1 MAVTLDS
8 LKKSIGKKNA
18 NSRAFAWLA
27 DLEREAGDLDK
38 ALQRVDG
45 GLTLYPNDVAAMLV
59 RAKILF
65 QKESYD
71 SCVEECEKV
80 LIVDPFNLA
89 AQQIMGDAY
98 DKLENIG
105 ERNVCYR
112 RLHDM
117 DPLNTFWKDEYDVV
131 VGSVAAAAMAGEI
144 SDTDFSMPGENGSMD
159 MSDEF
164 KMDAPSDEFNLDEPQ
179 AAEGAPQGEDFSVD
193 GAAESDDPFAALAS
207 MMPGSDDADDSA
219 MEDLSASL
227 DSALDSI
234 AVNPPEQEM
243 EEFPADENISVSDV
257 GSALSDMFGLDD
269 DLEPEETSQ
278 PAASADTD
286 IPESIDDSAEANVSS
301 VFSSTPVEAPASAD
315 SDEPTTIDNA
325 FDSIFGEDELPE
337 EKPQDAAPET
347 AQESAQDD
355 AAFTLDE
362 PAAEEGG
369 LFEKSAD
376 ADMNLTG
383 EWSPSPTPAVED
395 RADEVLDIDAPAEA
409 PEAATP
415 VAEAP
420 AAAAD
425 EPTTIDNAFDSIF
438 GEDELPEEKPQETAP
453 EVAQEESAQD
463 DAAFTLDEPAAEEG
477 GLFEKSADADM
488 NLTGDWSPSPAP
500 AVEESSD
507 EVLDIDAP
515 AEESLSLDETPA
527 ETPAAE
533 ASVEEAPAVETPAA
547 VADEPTTIDNAFDS
561 IFGEDELPE
570 EKPQEAAPEAAQEES
585 SQDDAAFTLD
595 EPAAEDGGLFEKSA
609 DADMN
614 LTGDWSPSPVPAEDE
629 APVAETAPAPADEA
643 LDVAAADESLDL
655 EAPADETLSLDETP
669 AEESLSLDDIKLDD
683 VAPAAEEST
692 SVTLDEIPAKTET
705 VETASEQEVAAPAEA
720 PAETKPA
727 DDGFSVDSAF
737 DSLFGTEDDIPEEKP
752 QTENVEEA
760 PAEESASLAE
770 QVNQAE
776 SELEM
781 PEVKEEQ
788 SDIAKEMGGAFASM
802 FGDDDDLDLP
812 VSKGEAEAPA
822 ENSQEATGALIE
834 ESFGKASEDEISD
847 DLDASFDSL
856 FGKDDSL
863 EEDLTVPAEEKPAAE
878 TPAATGMAAE
888 QPKDLDSLESEVSG
902 AFKGLFDMDDDALPE
917 EKPSNNGVDF
927 LMSGDSDDEI
937 SAGLIN
943 NPDAPLDRG
952 AHDLDESLNTRTLAE
967 IYFDQGLY
975 GKALEIYKD
984 LVQKEPENEDIAARM
999 AEVEKLYNEKFGG
1012 NA

>member
-301 VFSSTPVEAPASAD
+301 VFSSTPVEAPASTD

-355 AAFTLDE
+355 AAFAIDE

-395 RADEVLDIDAPAEA
+395 RADEVLDIDAPAE
-409 PEAATP
+409 EGLSLNETP
-415 VAEAP
+415 AEAPAAETP

-463 DAAFTLDEPAAEEG
+463 DAAFTLDEPAAEE
-477 GLFEKSADADM
+477 
-488 NLTGDWSPSPAP
+488 
-500 AVEESSD
+500 
-507 EVLDIDAP
+507 
-515 AEESLSLDETPA
+515 
-527 ETPAAE
+527 
-533 ASVEEAPAVETPAA
+533 
-547 VADEPTTIDNAFDS
+547 
-561 IFGEDELPE
+561 
-570 EKPQEAAPEAAQEES
+570 
-585 SQDDAAFTLD
+585 
-595 EPAAEDGGLFEKSA
+595 GGLFEKSA

-692 SVTLDEIPAKTET
+692 PVTLDEIPAETET
-705 VETASEQEVAAPAEA
+705 VEAASEQEVAA